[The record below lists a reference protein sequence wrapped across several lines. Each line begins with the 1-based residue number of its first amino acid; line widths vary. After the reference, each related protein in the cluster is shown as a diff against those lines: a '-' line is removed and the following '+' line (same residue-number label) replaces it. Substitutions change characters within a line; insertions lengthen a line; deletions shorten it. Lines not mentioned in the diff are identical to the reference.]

1 MVVKLLPLLG
11 CWFLLGLATTR
22 YCRERKK
29 TAALAGAAGFAGGVC
44 AALLLIMNFKGDIP
58 FLMARNVVAVLFMV
72 LAAVA
77 VAAVYRSSGVSFAFP
92 LPRVAKGSRA
102 LAIGIGSAAGLLAG
116 GLCALRLPLQD
127 SPLGGGTVFLLVA
140 GPLLAIAGGYLE
152 RSVPSWLALT
162 RDSYILFAV
171 SLVLLISSHTLRLDI
186 FSPLTMKVTK
196 FIHDFVHQFFE
207 SMLIPDHPFFRTDVW
222 DYIGL
227 LFSSGVGF
235 WGGLVIWFTPP
246 LLVLLA
252 IGRERLPPVTHI
264 RQGATRRKIMAGHI
278 GDQRRRMIVP
288 WLAVAVFTLAVYK
301 SRSPA
306 VEYWDPKP
314 VPVAAGANGE
324 IFIPRKSGEIDLEDG
339 KLHKFLYKEGRS
351 SVRFFVLMKGDGHAA
366 VALDAC
372 SICQPDGYGQA
383 EGAVVCYYCK
393 TLIPLETVGM
403 PGGCNPV
410 PVSAGEAADGVRISA
425 PLLVNTWNDTVQSAK
440 KVPGRGK

>member
-22 YCRERKK
+22 FCRERKK
-29 TAALAGAAGFAGGVC
+29 TAALACAAGFAGGVC
-44 AALLLIMNFKGDIP
+44 AALLLVMNFKGDTP
-58 FLMARNVVAVLFMV
+58 FLLARNGVAAAFMV

-77 VAAVYRSSGVSFAFP
+77 VAAVYRSAGVSFGFP
-92 LPRVAKGSRA
+92 LPHAGQGSRA
-102 LAIGIGSAAGLLAG
+102 VAIVTGSAAGLLAG
-116 GLCALRLPLQD
+116 MLCALRLPLQD
-127 SPLGGGTVFLLVA
+127 SPLGGWTVFLLVA
-140 GPLLAIAGGYLE
+140 GPALAIAGAYLE

-171 SLVLLISSHTLRLDI
+171 SLLLLISSHTPRLDI
-186 FSPLTMKVTK
+186 FSPLTMKVSK

-235 WGGLVIWFTPP
+235 WGGLVIWFTPL

-252 IGRERLPPVTHI
+252 IARERLPSVTHI

-278 GDQRRRMIVP
+278 GERRRKMIVP
-288 WLAVAVFTLAVYK
+288 WLALAIFALAVYQ

-314 VPVAAGANGE
+314 VPVSAGANGE

-351 SVRFFVLMKGDGHAA
+351 RVRFFVLMKGNGHAA

-372 SICQPDGYGQA
+372 SICQPDGYGQT

-410 PVSAGEAADGVRISA
+410 PVRASEAPDGVRIPA
-425 PLLVNTWNDTVQSAK
+425 ALLVNSWNDNVQSAK
-440 KVPGRGK
+440 KVPGRSK